1 MTTTGPTAMVEV
13 GTQVGSRG
21 EGEGKDRPRRGSRSR
36 KTMMKTCK
44 LYCSRVMHKISRPY

>member
-13 GTQVGSRG
+13 GTQVGSR
-21 EGEGKDRPRRGSRSR
+21 GEGKDRPRRGSRSR